1 MRGRMPPAPPAA
13 RREHAEAV
21 SSALDLD
28 LAGLGGLG
36 LRDGQRQYP
45 VGELALYRVGV
56 HVAGQVGAELEPAGA
71 ARAAVPAAASV
82 LAVLLLLLG
91 DLAADDQFPVLQL
104 YVDLVLADPGQLYL
118 HYIGVLGL
126 GQVRQRDP

>member
-1 MRGRMPPAPPAA
+1 MRGRMPPAPCAA

-36 LRDGQRQYP
+36 LRDGQRQHP

-56 HVAGQVGAELEPAGA
+56 HVAGQPGAELEPAGA
-71 ARAAVPAAASV
+71 ARAAVPAAAPV
-82 LAVLLLLLG
+82 PAVLLLLG
-91 DLAADDQFPVLQL
+91 DLAADDQFTVLQL
-104 YVDLVLADPGQLYL
+104 HVDLVLA
-118 HYIGVLGL
+118 
-126 GQVRQRDP
+126 